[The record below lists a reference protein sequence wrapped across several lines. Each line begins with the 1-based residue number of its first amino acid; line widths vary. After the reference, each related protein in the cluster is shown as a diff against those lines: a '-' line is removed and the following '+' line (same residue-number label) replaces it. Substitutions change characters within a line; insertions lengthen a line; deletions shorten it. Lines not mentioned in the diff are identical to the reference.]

1 VTVLI
6 AFGLFLL
13 AAFIV
18 DRVER
23 RAGRND
29 RIVQERTEQAPRISG
44 FVAVEDPLGD
54 GRSEIDDKSRAVP

>member
-23 RAGRND
+23 RAGRNA
-29 RIVQERTEQAPRISG
+29 RIVQERTEQVPRING
-44 FVAVEDPLGD
+44 VVAVEDPPGD
-54 GRSEIDDKSRAVP
+54 GRSEIDDKRPAVP